1 MKKILSFFLIL
12 LTSNLSYSQPGIN
25 DLNLRFNEVENRY
38 EVWMLSTGNA
48 AAGPSVQM
56 ADGSSVAIV
65 LPQTAADESATVTG
79 VLGGG
84 IWGETAGLYNPPELS
99 GFDVHFFESSAPAD
113 ISYALG
119 VEELFLYFTFPSGCI
134 DGARL
139 WNNATDP
146 MLINGSSYFNSILV
160 VDIPNSFN
168 GDTYGDNYGD
178 AASCPVLRNDDL
190 AKTNFNISPNP
201 SNGQFVMETARQL
214 EAMTLSFYDVTGR
227 MVYSLEK
234 NAANSSSTKIDVSHL
249 PKGAY
254 VLKVS
259 TYQQQDV
266 LKLIIE

>member
-1 MKKILSFFLIL
+1 MKKILLCFLIL

-65 LPQTAADESATVTG
+65 LPESAADDSATVTG
-79 VLGGG
+79 VLGAS
-84 IWGETAGLYNPPELS
+84 IWSEIASLYNPSELS
-99 GFDVHFFESSAPAD
+99 GFDIHFFESSAPAD
-113 ISYALG
+113 ISYTQG
-119 VEELFLYFTFPSGCI
+119 VEEMFLHFTFPSGCI

-139 WNNATDP
+139 WDNATDP

-160 VDIPNSFN
+160 VDIPNTFN

-178 AASCPVLRNDDL
+178 AASCPTLRKDDL
-190 AKTNFNISPNP
+190 IKAHFNILPNP
-201 SNGQFVMETARQL
+201 SNGQFVIETARQL
-214 EAMTLSFYDVTGR
+214 GMMALTFYDVTGR
-227 MVYSLEK
+227 MVYALEK
-234 NAANSSSTKIDVSHL
+234 NADNSNSTKIDVSHL

-254 VLKVS
+254 VLSVS
-259 TYQQQDV
+259 TAQQQDV
-266 LKLIIE
+266 LKFMIE